1 MKKLFVHS
9 FTTPAGTVR
18 TAATDKGL
26 AVIALPGESRRA
38 YEGRI
43 ERLFPG
49 HEIASGGT
57 INKQA
62 ERQICSFING
72 RLKKFT
78 VRLDPHGTTF
88 QKKVWRRVGKIPH
101 GRTMTYGEIA
111 RAVGNAGASR
121 AVGAANG
128 ANPLPLIVPCHRV
141 VASTGLG
148 GYGGGLK
155 LKKRLLK
162 MEGALLET
170 NG

>member
-9 FTTPAGTVR
+9 FKTSAGTVR

-26 AVIALPGESRRA
+26 AVIALPCESRRA
-38 YEGRI
+38 YEDRI
-43 ERLFPG
+43 KKLFPD
-49 HEIASGGT
+49 HEVTSGGT

-62 ERQICSFING
+62 ERQISAFLNG

-78 VRLDPHGTTF
+78 VKLDPNGTVF
-88 QKKVWRRVGKIPH
+88 QKKVWRRVAKIDY

-111 RAVGNAGASR
+111 RAIDNAGASR

-155 LKKRLLK
+155 LKKRLLR
-162 MEGALLET
+162 MEGSL
-170 NG
+170 